1 MIGSEGMI
9 FWLILR
15 KKFLVDLRISNSF
28 WEVYPFIMLTEVSII
43 ISHLLGQKIV

>member
-9 FWLILR
+9 FWLIPR

-28 WEVYPFIMLTEVSII
+28 WEVYSFIMLTEVSII